1 MTNLWTGIHTFPN
14 ISYWKWSFIVDFPI
28 KNGDFQAEFFSNS
41 RKNLVGG
48 VLQKSTEASHLR
60 SGSVYLYAFVAFGE
74 FVALLIGLS
83 LVE

>member
-1 MTNLWTGIHTFPN
+1 M
-14 ISYWKWSFIVDFPI
+14 DFPI

>member
-1 MTNLWTGIHTFPN
+1 MVISKQSFFPVP
-14 ISYWKWSFIVDFPI
+14 SV
-28 KNGDFQAEFFSNS
+28 KNTDRAAFRPNP
-41 RKNLVGG
+41 
-48 VLQKSTEASHLR
+48 ASHLR